1 MQLTLVLLA
10 CLPAAQKP
18 LPAAKTGAAEMHV
31 LPARLTA
38 VTAISSL
45 RISIPTD
52 LRTAEARRATWLTI
66 KASRWSEL
74 RGPISCAVRLSGCT
88 CHLSTAEAGRAA
100 LLIIKWNCWQGA
112 GVPCCPG

>member
-1 MQLTLVLLA
+1 MWSVLPAQLTPLPA

-66 KASRWSEL
+66 KASRWPEL
-74 RGPISCAVRLSGCT
+74 EGGPVSGPVQLS
-88 CHLSTAEAGRAA
+88 S
-100 LLIIKWNCWQGA
+100 
-112 GVPCCPG
+112 